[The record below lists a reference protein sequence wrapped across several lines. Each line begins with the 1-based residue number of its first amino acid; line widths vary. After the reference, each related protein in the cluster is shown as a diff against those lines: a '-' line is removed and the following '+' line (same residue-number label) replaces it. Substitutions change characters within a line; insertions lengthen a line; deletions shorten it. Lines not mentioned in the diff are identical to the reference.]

1 MVATLVTVLRR
12 ALRARAPARGEAY
25 PAEEAIEVVGEK
37 APG

>member
-12 ALRARAPARGEAY
+12 ARAPARGEVY